1 MNYMK
6 KKRYFV
12 IKLKKYLV
20 LMFSSSTIDKN
31 FVIKLQAFA
40 IFKLKYNTFLK
51 YRTKKL
57 KFTNTQV

>member
-1 MNYMK
+1 MNYMKKK

-40 IFKLKYNTFLK
+40 IFKLKYKTSK
-51 YRTKKL
+51 I
-57 KFTNTQV
+57 

>member
-1 MNYMK
+1 MLWHIILYMNYMKK

-40 IFKLKYNTFLK
+40 IFKLKYKTSK
-51 YRTKKL
+51 I
-57 KFTNTQV
+57 